1 MDITYKHDTLQPA
14 VRPTLYF
21 IGVTTG
27 SSSIRRVFPLWAQE
41 LGLSGV
47 QLVGIDMP
55 LHASPDAY
63 RNVVAFIKDD
73 PLSLGAL
80 VTTHKID
87 LYNAAV
93 DLFDVVDPL
102 AALMSEV
109 SCISKPGGIL
119 TAHAKDP
126 ISSGFALE
134 DFIPRGYWRDR
145 EADVFVMG
153 AGGSAVAIS
162 WYLTRP
168 ERGTDRPRRVVISNR
183 SQQRLASLRRV
194 HDELKSDVPLELVHT
209 PNPQDNDAVLQN
221 LPEGS
226 VIINATGL
234 GKDMPGSPLTDRA
247 RFPEN
252 AIVWDLNYRGDL
264 VFLDQARSAD
274 AQLNVTVVDGW
285 VYFIHGWTQV
295 IAEVFGIEI
304 PASGPSFDRLSE
316 LALSGKSESGTSMAT
331 AGL

>member
-1 MDITYKHDTLQPA
+1 MDITYEHDTLQPA

-55 LHASPDAY
+55 LHASPDTY

-109 SCISKPGGIL
+109 SCISKPNGIL

-264 VFLDQARSAD
+264 VFLAQARSAD

-285 VYFIHGWTQV
+285 VYFLHGWTQV

>member
-1 MDITYKHDTLQPA
+1 VEITYQHDTLQPA

-21 IGVTTG
+21 VGVTTA
-27 SSSIRRVFPLWAQE
+27 SSSIRRVFPLWAKE

-47 QLVGIDMP
+47 QLIGIDMP
-55 LHASPDAY
+55 LHASPNAY
-63 RNVVAFIKDD
+63 RKVVAFIKED

-87 LYNAAV
+87 LYNAAA
-93 DLFDVVDPL
+93 DLFDVIDPL

-109 SCISKPGGIL
+109 SCISKPDGIL

-134 DFIPRGYWRDR
+134 DFVPRGYWRDR
-145 EADVFVMG
+145 GADVFIMG

-168 ERGTDRPRRVVISNR
+168 ERGADRPRRVVISNR
-183 SQQRLASLRRV
+183 SPQRLTSLRQI
-194 HDELKSDVPLELVHT
+194 HDDLPTDVPLELVHT
-209 PNPQDNDAVLQN
+209 PNPEDNDEVLQL
-221 LPEGS
+221 LPKGS
-226 VIINATGL
+226 VVINATGL
-234 GKDMPGSPLTDRA
+234 GKDMPGSPLTDQA

-264 VFLDQARSAD
+264 VFLAQAKSAD
-274 AQLNVTVVDGW
+274 AKLNVTAVDGW

-304 PASGPSFDRLSE
+304 PTSGPSFARLSE
-316 LALSGKSESGTSMAT
+316 LALSAKAQGSTSMANT
-331 AGL
+331 GS